1 MGVIKLV
8 AMYALGNP
16 STAALEDGMIETQ
29 TVRLHLP

>member
-1 MGVIKLV
+1 MGVTNFV

-16 STAALEDGMIETQ
+16 SAAAIEDGMIETQ